1 MPSDDPRKL
10 LREGPSRNQTC
21 RLNDRFAPGKQ
32 SQELYFKPCLTCK
45 ETRITQKPS
54 AAMCS
59 GYAYRNSSSWLVNSE
74 QSAPTLLITMKAL
87 CLLSCRILDE
97 AFRPHDL
104 LAERF
109 VQGFCS
115 FKQTPSWFFRPGV
128 PKFIFKEWFLVN
140 RSSAICKRRRVGCPR
155 NV

>member
-1 MPSDDPRKL
+1 MR
-10 LREGPSRNQTC
+10 
-21 RLNDRFAPGKQ
+21 
-32 SQELYFKPCLTCK
+32 TCK
-45 ETRITQKPS
+45 ETRITQKPC
-54 AAMCS
+54 AAMIS

-109 VQGFCS
+109 VQGF
-115 FKQTPSWFFRPGV
+115 
-128 PKFIFKEWFLVN
+128 
-140 RSSAICKRRRVGCPR
+140 
-155 NV
+155 